1 MKGNNMKKLTISL
14 LSISL
19 VLTAFAEN
27 TYEITNSRL
36 HRFSTSVKE
45 GNGGTIARIESEE
58 TAGGNIIFNAH
69 SSSSIPFVQM
79 FYTPPKGEGIQSL
92 SFKAR
97 SDKPASLRVALP
109 KDAEWSECVSQYI
122 ALTGQGWQ
130 TIKIDLSDTH
140 VSRGEISDQIYFYRE
155 QPGYTGDYQALKL
168 VVKDFVFSDKKVS
181 QTAAAPAA
189 PQAKAS
195 TFEGAPA
202 DAYVITATRFQRFSN
217 SIKNGDGTIT
227 KLPDAE
233 GVGGTFTFE
242 DHKKKDAP
250 FVQMFYAQPANREN
264 KALVFEARA
273 AKKTGLTIVM
283 PAVGFK
289 GETREEVEIKGG
301 NQWHTIRIDLTD
313 TKAGEGNLCEQLFF
327 YHKSSRFS
335 GGNVDGETISVRNF
349 YFE

>member
-1 MKGNNMKKLTISL
+1 MKGNNMKKLIIPL
-14 LSISL
+14 LSIFL

-45 GNGGTIARIESEE
+45 GNGGSVARIESEE

-69 SSSSIPFVQM
+69 SSTSIPFVQM

-130 TIKIDLSDTH
+130 TIKLDLSDTH
-140 VSRGEISDQIYFYRE
+140 ISRGEISDQIYFYHE
-155 QPGYTGDYQALKL
+155 QPGYTGEYEALKI

-181 QTAAAPAA
+181 QSTVVPASKPA
-189 PQAKAS
+189 V
-195 TFEGAPA
+195 TFDGAPA
-202 DAYVITATRFQRFSN
+202 DAYQITATRLQRFSN
-217 SIKNGDGTIT
+217 SVKDGNGSIQM
-227 KLPDAE
+227 LPAEE
-233 GVGGTFTFE
+233 GVGGIFTFE
-242 DHKKKDAP
+242 KHAKKDAP
-250 FVQMFYAQPANREN
+250 FVQMFYAQPQNREN
-264 KALVFEARA
+264 KALVFEVRA
-273 AKKTGLTIVM
+273 EKRTGLTIVM
-283 PAVGFK
+283 PAANFK
-289 GETREEVEIKGG
+289 GETRKEIEIEGG
-301 NQWHTIRIDLTD
+301 DQWHTIRIDLED
-313 TKAGEGNLCEQLFF
+313 TKAGEGNLCNQIYF
-327 YHKSSRFS
+327 YHKSSCFS